1 MLTEWMNCC
10 LKKEWN
16 CGCDGNV
23 APGCGQNQ
31 RPCAAVTH
39 SFVLKTRRW
48 FSFNSPCKRSR
59 RLTSRGGCG
68 PQNWSRFRPNQR
80 ISSFFANVFK
90 GIYLIFELLKLFENS
105 PRVSKN
111 RIDLHLIENVYSV
124 AICLKGGDGS
134 GRRGFVC
141 RSVEANWKWMKREM
155 KFQNG
160 SSLNSRI
167 NGRPL
172 RMLLLLLAEPQR

>member
-1 MLTEWMNCC
+1 MTATSRPAAAKINGHVPLSLIHSSW
-10 LKKEWN
+10 KQ
-16 CGCDGNV
+16 DGDFLSI
-23 APGCGQNQ
+23 
-31 RPCAAVTH
+31 RPVKGAAVWRH
-39 SFVLKTRRW
+39 AADAGHKT
-48 FSFNSPCKRSR
+48 
-59 RLTSRGGCG
+59 G
-68 PQNWSRFRPNQR
+68 PASVR
-80 ISSFFANVFK
+80 IKEFHLFANVFK

-160 SSLNSRI
+160 SSLNLRI